1 MSKAIS
7 RSPKSSIELVTYR
20 RPGKPNKFNNPDEFA
35 ILVEA
40 YFERCDTLRDLPT
53 ITGLAV
59 HLDTD
64 RKTLYNYRS
73 KDEYFPTIKRA
84 LVKCEAAIESRAMQG
99 GLNATMAIF
108 SLKNNYGWVDQ
119 SQIDNTVHLPIPI
132 LGAVSVQPDNSDTQ
146 NLIP

>member
-1 MSKAIS
+1 
-7 RSPKSSIELVTYR
+7 
-20 RPGKPNKFNNPDEFA
+20 
-35 ILVEA
+35 
-40 YFERCDTLRDLPT
+40 
-53 ITGLAV
+53 
-59 HLDTD
+59 
-64 RKTLYNYRS
+64 
-73 KDEYFPTIKRA
+73 
-84 LVKCEAAIESRAMQG
+84 MQG